1 MSLSAGSLASLCNS
15 RLSRERHPSTL
26 LSSLNLPMDNY
37 LRPSSRLAVL
47 LSFSRSLRRS
57 NTYFLSLFFSPP
69 PSFLFPCDSCLVL
82 LRHAS
87 PVPSVRSH
95 HDEIVALVDLR
106 IRTGFVFIGMKYII
120 RFKINFRIIK
130 WIMDIFFF
138 ILSFLRTNTN
148 KIEF

>member
-47 LSFSRSLRRS
+47 LSFSHFLRRS
-57 NTYFLSLFFSPP
+57 NTYFLSLFFSL
-69 PSFLFPCDSCLVL
+69 LFPCDSCLVL

-87 PVPSVRSH
+87 PVSSVRSH
-95 HDEIVALVDLR
+95 HDEIAALVDLR
-106 IRTGFVFIGMKYII
+106 IRTGCVY
-120 RFKINFRIIK
+120 RNE
-130 WIMDIFFF
+130 WQS
-138 ILSFLRTNTN
+138 ILFYSSN
-148 KIEF
+148 

>member
-57 NTYFLSLFFSPP
+57 NTYFLSLFPPP
-69 PSFLFPCDSCLVL
+69 PSFLFPCDCCLVL

-87 PVPSVRSH
+87 PVSSVRSH

-106 IRTGFVFIGMKYII
+106 IRTGLVFIGMKYII

-130 WIMDIFFF
+130 WIMDIFSLFYLFF
-138 ILSFLRTNTN
+138 ELTLI
-148 KIEF
+148 IEF

>member
-57 NTYFLSLFFSPP
+57 NTYFLSLFPP
-69 PSFLFPCDSCLVL
+69 PLPSFLFPCDCCLVL

-87 PVPSVRSH
+87 PVSSVRSH

-106 IRTGFVFIGMKYII
+106 IRTGLVFIGMKYII

-130 WIMDIFFF
+130 WIMDIFSLFYLFF
-138 ILSFLRTNTN
+138 ELTLI
-148 KIEF
+148 IEF